1 MDFSILQSLSNR
13 TLVKVFDI
21 LLAEDKP
28 ESYHAADM
36 VADAYTLRN
45 PSNGIVT
52 AWERFDTAGNRVE
65 NWSNYCQRNESGMVI
80 LPVKITAVTA

>member
-1 MDFSILQSLSNR
+1 MNFQFLQSMSNK
-13 TLVKVFDI
+13 TLVKIFDI

-45 PSNGIVT
+45 PSNGVVT

-65 NWSNYCQRNESGMVI
+65 DWTNYCQRTESGNVI
-80 LPVKITAVTA
+80 LPVKVTQ